1 MKSRA
6 IVMTRRSVLK
16 AGLATTSLLAA
27 PGIARAQ
34 DKTIVT
40 TSYGGVYEQ
49 NYRKLVLEPFAKKT
63 GAEFVMKYGGADAW
77 LNNAVI
83 NRAAPEIDLP
93 MLSVP
98 VAARAIKIPNLFI
111 DLNTANVP
119 NIKDVHP
126 LFYETYEGRA
136 VGFNYT
142 DYGFIYDTTK
152 VNPGPTSWA
161 DLWDPR
167 FKSQLLCPG
176 PTAGAMYEMVLVAA
190 KLNGGSE
197 DNYLPGI
204 EALKRLKPN
213 VVRWFTNSNEVEGL
227 MGRGE
232 ATLAAGY
239 AGFRGYSL
247 IDAGRP
253 LKVVTPTEGAPMGV
267 LSYHIPVNARNRDL
281 LLEFVNFALD
291 VQQQGAFGNAM
302 ASGMCNTKTALDPK
316 LATRIVS
323 PDKLLR
329 INWGK
334 LQTQLADI
342 TQRMQREVFAS

>member
-1 MKSRA
+1 MKSTEFFQ
-6 IVMTRRSVLK
+6 TRRTVLK
-16 AGLATTSLLAA
+16 SGLAIASLLAA
-27 PGIARAQ
+27 PAVVRAQ
-34 DKTIVT
+34 SKTIVT
-40 TSYGGVYEQ
+40 TSYGGVYER
-49 NYRKLVLEPFAKKT
+49 NYRTLVLEPFAKKT
-63 GAEFVMKYGGADAW
+63 GAEFVMKYGGADEW
-77 LNNAVI
+77 LNNSLI

-111 DLNTANVP
+111 ELNTTNVP
-119 NIKDVHP
+119 NIKDIHP
-126 LFYETYEGRA
+126 VFYDTYEGRA

-142 DYGFIYDTTK
+142 DYGFIYNTTK
-152 VNPGPTSWA
+152 VSPGPTSWA

-167 FKSQLLCPG
+167 FKGQLLCPG
-176 PTAGAMYEMVLVAA
+176 PTAGAMYEMILVAA

-204 EALKRLKPN
+204 EAMKRLKPN

-227 MGRGE
+227 MQRGE

-247 IDAGRP
+247 IDAGQP
-253 LKVVTPTEGAPMGV
+253 LKVVVPSEGAPMGV

-281 LLEFVNFALD
+281 LLEFVNFALA
-291 VQQQGAFGNAM
+291 VEQQSAFGNAM
-302 ASGMCNTKTALDPK
+302 ASGMCNTKTILDPK
-316 LATRIVS
+316 LAPRITS

-342 TQRMQREVFAS
+342 TQRMQREVFTG

>member
-34 DKTIVT
+34 NKTIVT

-49 NYRKLVLEPFAKKT
+49 NYRKLVVEPFAKKT

-227 MGRGE
+227 MGR
-232 ATLAAGY
+232 
-239 AGFRGYSL
+239 R
-247 IDAGRP
+247 
-253 LKVVTPTEGAPMGV
+253 PTE
-267 LSYHIPVNARNRDL
+267 
-281 LLEFVNFALD
+281 E
-291 VQQQGAFGNAM
+291 
-302 ASGMCNTKTALDPK
+302 
-316 LATRIVS
+316 
-323 PDKLLR
+323 
-329 INWGK
+329 
-334 LQTQLADI
+334 
-342 TQRMQREVFAS
+342 

>member
-1 MKSRA
+1 
-6 IVMTRRSVLK
+6 MTSSKMGIDRRTILK
-16 AGLATTSLLAA
+16 AGVAGAA
-27 PGIARAQ
+27 LISAPVIVRAQ
-34 DKTIVT
+34 SKTIVT

-63 GAEFVMKYGGADAW
+63 GAEFVMKYGGADEW
-77 LNNAVI
+77 LNNSLI

-111 DLNTANVP
+111 DLNTQNVP
-119 NIKDVHP
+119 NIKDIHP
-126 LFYETYEGRA
+126 VFYDTYEGRA

-142 DYGFIYDTTK
+142 DYGFIYNTTK

-167 FKSQLLCPG
+167 FKGQVLVPG
-176 PTAGAMYEMVLVAA
+176 PTAGAMYEMILVAA

-197 DNYLPGI
+197 DNWGPGI
-204 EALKRLKPN
+204 EAMKRLKPN

-227 MGRGE
+227 MQRGE
-232 ATLAAGY
+232 ATIAAGY

-247 IDAGRP
+247 IDAGQP
-253 LKVVTPTEGAPMGV
+253 LKVVVPSEGAPMGV

-281 LLEFVNFALD
+281 LLEFVNFATA
-291 VQQQGAFGNAM
+291 VEQQTAFGNAM
-302 ASGMCNTKTALDPK
+302 ASGMCNTRAALDPK
-316 LATRIVS
+316 LASRIT
-323 PDKLLR
+323 PADKLLR

-334 LQTQLADI
+334 LQTQLAAI